1 MNDNFELMSARV
13 VDAMQRFNIP
23 GVALGVL
30 ADGEERVAGFGVTNV
45 DHPLAVDAD
54 TLFQIG
60 STTKTFTATLAMHLV
75 ELGKLDLDIPIRAYL
90 PVFRLRDENVAA
102 RVTLRHLFAHTGG
115 WLGDYFDDLGDGD
128 DALARY
134 VAALIDLPQLTPLG
148 ETWSYNNA
156 GFGVA
161 GRVIESVTGKT
172 YETALEEFVLDPLD
186 LKMSFIFPKDVMTY
200 RFAVGHNE
208 IDGKPVVARPWSV
221 ARTSNCIGGIAAS
234 VRDQLRYARF
244 HSGTGANLLT
254 RDSIAQMQTPRV
266 PAALGEMMGV
276 SWFIKDV
283 NGTRLVRHGGATNGQ
298 LSAFLFAPARGFA
311 ITILTNGNR
320 GGELHREIMK
330 LALELYLGIKE
341 AEPALIALSDAQLA
355 EYAGRYTSALAD
367 TELVIENRELVMRVT
382 PKGGFPAK
390 DSPPGPTP
398 PPARFAFTGADR
410 ILGLDGQ
417 SKDLQAEFLRNQDG
431 TIAWLR
437 FGGRIR
443 ARVV

>member
-1 MNDNFELMSARV
+1 MR
-13 VDAMQRFNIP
+13 
-23 GVALGVL
+23 
-30 ADGEERVAGFGVTNV
+30 
-45 DHPLAVDAD
+45 
-54 TLFQIG
+54 
-60 STTKTFTATLAMHLV
+60 LV
-75 ELGKLDLDIPIRAYL
+75 ELGKLDLDLPIRAYL
-90 PVFRLRDENVAA
+90 PDFRLRDESVAA

-115 WLGDYFDDLGDGD
+115 WLGDYFDDCGDGD

-134 VAALIDLPQLTPLG
+134 VAKMIDLPQLTLLG

-161 GRVIESVTGKT
+161 GRVIEIVTGKT
-172 YETALEEFVLDPLD
+172 YEGALKEFVLDPLD
-186 LKMSFIFPKDVMTY
+186 LKMSFVFPKDVMTH

-208 IDGKPVVARPWSV
+208 MDGKPVVARPWSV
-221 ARTSNCIGGIAAS
+221 ARTSNCVGGIAAS
-234 VRDQLRYARF
+234 ARDQLRYARF
-244 HSGTGANLLT
+244 HSGDGAGMLT

-311 ITILTNGNR
+311 ITVLTNGNR

-341 AEPALIALSDAQLA
+341 PEPTCIAMSDAQLA
-355 EYAGRYTSALAD
+355 EYAGKYTSALAD

-382 PKGGFPAK
+382 PKGGFPAQ

-398 PPARFAFTGADR
+398 PPARFAFIGADR
-410 ILGLDGQ
+410 VLGLDGQ
-417 SKDLQAEFLRNQDG
+417 SKDLQGEFLRDANG
-431 TIAWLR
+431 RIAWFR